1 MKSLFWFTLLT
12 SVILSP
18 LAISSPPDF
27 AALDD
32 YVAAQARAA
41 NIPGL
46 AIGIVQNGEVVHT
59 AGFGRADRAGTPVSA
74 QTPFVIGSVSKG
86 FTALA
91 ILQLAEQGRLDL
103 DAPVQTYLPWF
114 TLADPQAAAQIT
126 LRYLLNQNSGLG
138 YNDSTRPMWD
148 RPGQFTLEARLRQLS
163 DLPLRRAPGTDF
175 EYSNYN
181 YMLLGAVI
189 EAVTGQTYGD
199 YIETQIFAPLG
210 MNASA
215 ASPNQAAGPAA
226 PHRWWFGFPAPVD
239 APFLPDAL
247 PAGFLLSS
255 AEDMSRYLAFQ
266 QSGQPGLLTPESL
279 AAMHESCIPS
289 GGGNEY
295 CFGWVRGPF
304 GERTALYHEGAA
316 QGYYSVVALDPA
328 SGWGVVVLSNV
339 NGMIAAPPKDIAIA
353 ILNHLA
359 DGAPLTVSRRFGLT
373 VSRRFGLTYA
383 VVDVIVLALTAL
395 MVFSLV
401 RLPRW
406 KQTLAANRPRGFGGW
421 TGKVVLPIL
430 SEFILPYVAW
440 VFLPQGAG
448 FPMWK
453 VFYIFQP
460 DLTAWVFLMAG
471 LFVARGLLRAGLA
484 VAALK
489 K

>member
-1 MKSLFWFTLLT
+1 MRNRITLL
-12 SVILSP
+12 SFVAASIILL
-18 LAISSPPDF
+18 LAPASRSAATDF
-27 AALDD
+27 AALDA

-46 AIGIVQNGEVVHT
+46 AIGIVRDGEVVHA

-114 TLADPQAAAQIT
+114 TLADPQAAARIT
-126 LRYLLNQNSGLG
+126 LRHLLNQNSGLG

-148 RPGQFTLEARLRQLS
+148 RPGQFTLEERLRQLS
-163 DLPLRRAPGTDF
+163 DLTLRRAPGTDF

-189 EAVTGQTYGD
+189 EAVTGQTYGE
-199 YIETQIFAPLG
+199 YIETQVFAPLG
-210 MNASA
+210 MNTSA
-215 ASPNQAAGPAA
+215 ASPEQAAGLAA
-226 PHRWWFGFPAPVD
+226 PHRWWFGFPAPVE
-239 APFLPDAL
+239 APFLADAL

-255 AEDMSRYLAFQ
+255 AEDMARYLAFQ
-266 QSGQPGLLTPESL
+266 QTGQPEILSADGLTAL
-279 AAMHESCIPS
+279 HESCIPS

-316 QGYYSVVALDPA
+316 QGYYSVVALDPQ

-353 ILNHLA
+353 LLDHLA
-359 DGAPLTVSRRFGLT
+359 DGAPLT

-383 VVDVIVLALTAL
+383 VVDVIVLALTGL

-471 LFVARGLLRAGLA
+471 LFVVRGLLRTGLA
-484 VAALK
+484 VATLK